1 MMLPQRFDE
10 NEWFVIIVTLL
21 SYSVLLL
28 IPKHLPKSIMIMV
41 MLFSS
46 TVARLFDHLLSSPKL
61 NLYDLMD
68 APKYEVFDLLTYLL
82 YPPFA
87 YVFIYLFNK
96 LKIRGFWIVL
106 YILLW
111 SIVGT
116 MFEWLTVIFGI
127 FNYNNWK
134 LSYSF
139 TVYLIVQSLT
149 LLFFQYLIHVH
160 ALDRKEI

>member
-1 MMLPQRFDE
+1 MMLPQSVDE
-10 NEWFVIIVTLL
+10 NEWFVLIVILL
-21 SYSVLLL
+21 AYSVLLP
-28 IPKHLPKSIMIMV
+28 IPKQLPKSIMIMV

-68 APKYEVFDLLTYLL
+68 APTYEIFDLLTYLL

-87 YVFIYLFNK
+87 YFFVYIFNT
-96 LKIRGFWIVL
+96 LKIRGLWIVL

-111 SIVGT
+111 SIGGT
-116 MFEWLTVIFGI
+116 MFEWLTVNIEI
-127 FNYNNWK
+127 FNYNNWR

-149 LLFFQYLIHVH
+149 LLFFQNLIRVH
-160 ALDRKEI
+160 ALDRKEF